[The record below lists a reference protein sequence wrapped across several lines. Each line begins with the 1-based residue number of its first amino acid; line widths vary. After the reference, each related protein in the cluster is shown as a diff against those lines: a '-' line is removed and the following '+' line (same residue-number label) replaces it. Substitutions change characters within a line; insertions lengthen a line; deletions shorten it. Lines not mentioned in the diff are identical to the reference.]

1 LFLSNLLSVPTEIL
15 VSGILGPNRLSE
27 QGLNNATVSVTREL
41 DVVSE
46 VIEALGLS
54 AEHPVSVGHGA
65 NGLIM
70 KALKFEN
77 GTDPWRV
84 AFESPMLQDIPMATL
99 ANLGDI
105 DSTLSRIVNFYS
117 DGSFYALSDDAA
129 LVNNKIPSYSSQSR
143 LIPPHS
149 FETFCF
155 TVAACGDDP
164 VLDRLCAQV
173 FSSAEEFG
181 NLCTKIGRPRLR
193 SSVNE
198 TN

>member
-1 LFLSNLLSVPTEIL
+1 L

-27 QGLNNATVSVTREL
+27 TWLNNATVSVTREL
-41 DVVSE
+41 DAVSE

-54 AEHPVSVGHGA
+54 ADHPVMIGHGA

-84 AFESPMLQDIPMATL
+84 AFESPMLMDSPMATL
-99 ANLGDI
+99 ANLGEI
-105 DSTLSRIVNFYS
+105 DSTLSRIVNLYS

-129 LVNNKIPSYSSQSR
+129 LVNNKMPSYSSHNR

-155 TVAACGDDP
+155 TVAACGNDP
-164 VLDRLCAQV
+164 VLDGLCERV
-173 FSSAEEFG
+173 FSSTAAFG
-181 NLCTKIGRPRLR
+181 ALCTKMGRPRVR